1 MTASGLARQEP
12 TLAGHIL
19 VVGAGA
25 WATSARLVQLMPYS
39 NPCRPQRFVS
49 KRCLGFACPGQEGGR
64 VSPPS
69 KGAHGPVAQ
78 SKEREVRR
86 HHQLLTGV
94 RKGPVGAGVPA
105 PRTPHPAPAA
115 PPQRACGHAL
125 RGSGPTRSLRPGGW
139 RAVASVHSCGPCGPA
154 AWLWQGVGKLPPG
167 HELQQVTLSCERL
180 VVTLE
185 KPVPRGFRGRGPSS
199 SSAEGVSHIGPLP
212 VPALTGL
219 PCPGSSG
226 VGEGGCLLRG
236 RVNGGGGRIHVTL
249 CGPHERRGPPPR
261 VGSTGAGLTKR
272 DHRCCPRGG
281 GPAASD
287 KVLPRSE
294 GVWRGA
300 CTGSQS

>member
-1 MTASGLARQEP
+1 MTASGLAQQEP
-12 TLAGHIL
+12 TLADHIL

-49 KRCLGFACPGQEGGR
+49 KRCLGSTCPGQEGGR

-105 PRTPHPAPAA
+105 PRSPYPAPAA

-167 HELQQVTLSCERL
+167 HELQQVT
-180 VVTLE
+180 VTRAS
-185 KPVPRGFRGRGPSS
+185 RGDTGEARPQ
-199 SSAEGVSHIGPLP
+199 
-212 VPALTGL
+212 GL
-219 PCPGSSG
+219 PGTRAQLILG
-226 VGEGGCLLRG
+226 RG
-236 RVNGGGGRIHVTL
+236 RVTHRAPSCPSTH
-249 CGPHERRGPPPR
+249 GPSLPR
-261 VGSTGAGLTKR
+261 VLGSG
-272 DHRCCPRGG
+272 
-281 GPAASD
+281 
-287 KVLPRSE
+287 
-294 GVWRGA
+294 
-300 CTGSQS
+300 

>member
-49 KRCLGFACPGQEGGR
+49 KRCLGSTCPGQEGGR

-105 PRTPHPAPAA
+105 PRTPHPALRPCRSATTRLR
-115 PPQRACGHAL
+115 PRSPGVRAHTEPSARRVASGSICLLLRAVWASCVAL
-125 RGSGPTRSLRPGGW
+125 AGSGEAPARTRAAASDSVTRASRGDTGEARP
-139 RAVASVHSCGPCGPA
+139 
-154 AWLWQGVGKLPPG
+154 Q
-167 HELQQVTLSCERL
+167 
-180 VVTLE
+180 
-185 KPVPRGFRGRGPSS
+185 
-199 SSAEGVSHIGPLP
+199 
-212 VPALTGL
+212 GL
-219 PCPGSSG
+219 PGTRAQLILG
-226 VGEGGCLLRG
+226 RG
-236 RVNGGGGRIHVTL
+236 RVTHWAPSCPSTH
-249 CGPHERRGPPPR
+249 GPSLPR
-261 VGSTGAGLTKR
+261 VLGSG
-272 DHRCCPRGG
+272 
-281 GPAASD
+281 
-287 KVLPRSE
+287 
-294 GVWRGA
+294 
-300 CTGSQS
+300 